1 MSNVSSI
8 LVAGAT
14 GAVGSR
20 VAAWVSGRSLRTLSR
35 HVRQGDHVV
44 ADATDPR
51 ACVGVCDGIDT
62 VFSALGA
69 SVGLNSS
76 ESRSYHAV
84 DTAAN
89 RNLIA
94 EARRAGVRRF
104 VYVSLHV
111 SDGYAHTRYA
121 LAHEEVVATLR
132 ESGLSYTVIRPT
144 GIFTALDDLV
154 EMARRGMGVVIGSG
168 AARANPVHPDDV
180 ARVCIENLV
189 AGPSGVSVGGPEIL
203 TRRQIVETA
212 FEALGRDPRIIRVP
226 AVVLRFAGR
235 ALGFTNP
242 RKSELLEFAAAVS
255 SVDSIAP
262 LVGRGRLVDYFRE
275 LSTPATVA

>member
-20 VAAWVSGRSLRTLSR
+20 VAALASGRTLRTLSR
-35 HVRQGDHVV
+35 HAQPGNHVV

-132 ESGLSYTVIRPT
+132 QFSLELSP
-144 GIFTALDDLV
+144 DLQRQLV
-154 EMARRGMGVVIGSG
+154 NDARRCGV
-168 AARANPVHPDDV
+168 AAQ
-180 ARVCIENLV
+180 V
-189 AGPSGVSVGGPEIL
+189 AGAPIQSSSGGWMRGAD
-203 TRRQIVETA
+203 R
-212 FEALGRDPRIIRVP
+212 
-226 AVVLRFAGR
+226 LRHQR
-235 ALGFTNP
+235 P
-242 RKSELLEFAAAVS
+242 AAAGIVGWVS
-255 SVDSIAP
+255 A
-262 LVGRGRLVDYFRE
+262 G
-275 LSTPATVA
+275 